1 LKICTYICETK
12 QKKMKISIKKSNST
26 DKLIAVINGRIK
38 VGEVINGYIVPLP
51 NIGKSITN
59 RINHLNQSK

>member
-1 LKICTYICETK
+1 
-12 QKKMKISIKKSNST
+12 MKISIKKSHST